1 MSPRKPGPSPY
12 FAAEEGPSNRRASA
26 AKGGDCPRFSRR
38 GLFCHGPLAGHW
50 ARPGGRA
57 RTRGSAPHYWLFLA
71 VIVAAFAQQ
80 TAAPI
85 RGFPPEDWKAQ
96 HELEEKA
103 NAIPAPARIRIYMGR
118 IASKPHQAG
127 SPASKAVADYL
138 AAQLKDWGLDVHT
151 EEFEA
156 LMPYPTS
163 RVLEMTAPVKFRA
176 ELKEPAIAEDPGTS
190 EPGQLPTYN
199 AYSGSGDVTAPLV
212 YVNYG
217 LAEDYEE
224 LRREGV
230 DVRGKIAIA
239 RYGRIW
245 RGVKAKLAQENGA
258 VGCLIYS
265 DPRED
270 GYFQGDVYPKG
281 PMRPEQGVQRGSVLD
296 MALYPGDPLSPGWAA
311 EPGAKRLPLAEAK
324 SVLKIPVLPISY
336 GDAKPLLEQI
346 GGAAVPETWRGALPI
361 TYHAGPGPA
370 TVHLKVDFDW
380 TTKPLHDVIATIPG
394 TSEKNQW
401 IVYGNHHDA
410 WVNGASDPASGAA
423 VLLET
428 ARTLA
433 VLRRQGWQPKRTIVL
448 ALWDGE
454 EFGLMGSTEWTE
466 KHLKE
471 LQRNA
476 AVYINSDN
484 TGRGALNAGGSHS
497 LETFLTEV
505 LRDII
510 EPASARSLLD
520 VAKLE
525 AAKTQPYSRGAQEN
539 RPPEFHLAPLG
550 SGSDYVPFL
559 DHAGVASINLG
570 FAGGDAGVY
579 HSIYDT
585 LAWFD
590 RFSDRDLAYG
600 KVLSQVM
607 TTSILRLADA
617 PVLPFEFGALE
628 RTVRG
633 YTEDI
638 QRQALRI
645 DAQQKRPAVL
655 DLRGVQFQLN
665 RLDAAS
671 KAYEEQLALAMKRAP
686 ALGPERL
693 AMVNEALQKAEGA
706 LLSAGG
712 LPGREWYQH
721 QLYAPGLYT
730 GYDAKTLPG
739 IREAV
744 EAQHWEEANQQARHV
759 AQALRALTAQ
769 VDEAARLLK

>member
-1 MSPRKPGPSPY
+1 VGRRAGLDNRSLTV
-12 FAAEEGPSNRRASA
+12 AAQNEGFRAARVSNRYKSA
-26 AKGGDCPRFSRR
+26 WVVLALFVPAFS
-38 GLFCHGPLAGHW
+38 
-50 ARPGGRA
+50 
-57 RTRGSAPHYWLFLA
+57 
-71 VIVAAFAQQ
+71 QQ
-80 TAAPI
+80 AYAPI
-85 RGFPPEDWKAQ
+85 RGFPSEEWKAQ
-96 HELEEKA
+96 HDLEERAK
-103 NAIPAPARIRIYMGR
+103 AIPTPARIHIYMER

-127 SPASKAVADYL
+127 SPASKTVADYL
-138 AAQLKDWGLDVHT
+138 AAQIKDWGLDVHT

-176 ELKEPAIAEDPGTS
+176 ELKEPPIAEDPATS

-199 AYSGSGDVTAPLV
+199 AYSASGDVTAPLV

-230 DVRGKIAIA
+230 GVKGKIAIA
-239 RYGRIW
+239 RYGRSW

-265 DPRED
+265 DPHED
-270 GYFQGDVYPKG
+270 GYFLGDVYPKG
-281 PMRPEQGVQRGSVLD
+281 PMRPELGVQRGSVLD

-324 SVLKIPVLPISY
+324 SLLKIPVLPISY
-336 GDAKPLLEQI
+336 GDAKPLLEQL
-346 GGAAVPETWRGALPI
+346 GGPVVPEAWRGALPI
-361 TYHAGPGPA
+361 TYHTGPGPA

-380 TTKPLHDVIATIPG
+380 STKPLHDVIATIPG
-394 TSEKNQW
+394 SAYKDQW

-410 WVNGASDPASGAA
+410 WVNGASDPSSGAA

-428 ARTLA
+428 ARTLS

-466 KHLKE
+466 KHLKD
-471 LQRNA
+471 LQAKA

-497 LETFLTEV
+497 LETFLAEV
-505 LRDII
+505 LRDIN
-510 EPASARSLLD
+510 EPAGPRSLLD
-520 VAKLE
+520 
-525 AAKTQPYSRGAQEN
+525 AARTPRPARAGEEN
-539 RPPEFHLAPLG
+539 KPPEFHLSPLG
-550 SGSDYVPFL
+550 SGSDYVAFL
-559 DHAGVASINLG
+559 DHAGVASMNLG

-590 RFSDRDLAYG
+590 RFSDGDLAYG
-600 KVLSQVM
+600 KALSQVM
-607 TTSILRLADA
+607 TLSILRLADA

-633 YTEDI
+633 YAEEI
-638 QRQALRI
+638 QKQASQVQ
-645 DAQQKRPAVL
+645 AQQKRPNTL
-655 DLRGVQFQLN
+655 DLRAVQFQLT

-671 KAYEEQLALAMKRAP
+671 KAYEEQLALAMKRTP
-686 ALGPERL
+686 PLPLERL
-693 AMVNEALQKAEGA
+693 ARANQALQKAEGA

-739 IREAV
+739 VREAV
-744 EAQHWEEANQQARHV
+744 EAQHWEEANQQARRV
-759 AQALRALTAQ
+759 AQALRALTAR
-769 VDEAARLLK
+769 VEEAAMLLK